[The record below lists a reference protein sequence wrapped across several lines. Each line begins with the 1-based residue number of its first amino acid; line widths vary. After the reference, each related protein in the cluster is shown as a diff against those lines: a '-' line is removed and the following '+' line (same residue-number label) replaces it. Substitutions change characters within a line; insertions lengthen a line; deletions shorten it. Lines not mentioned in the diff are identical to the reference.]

1 MDEKVI
7 YMLSAVAVGWAVT
20 FALRALPFALFAGR
34 GRNPPQGVERFGKVV
49 SPVVIAGLVVYSYS
63 TLDAGGGPAWLTPWP
78 YLAGA
83 LTVAL
88 QLAFRNSLASI
99 VAGTILYMS
108 LLSFSGCSS
117 LPDSIEL
124 DSRHP
129 VLSISGSSV
138 KFADRL
144 VPFNKVPRLLK
155 SYDVPYDRPI
165 HILAEGDLHDLRPA
179 RQLMAVLCKAGYT
192 RPVLVRERHAES
204 RAIGPRNDDSQ
215 LPRQFSRHG
224 TSAAPSGKVRR

>member
-1 MDEKVI
+1 MEEKVI

-144 VPFNKVPRLLK
+144 VSFNKVPRLLK

-192 RPVLVRERHAES
+192 RPVLVRERHTES
-204 RAIGPRNDDSQ
+204 MTVERDAHERGMRGSPM
-215 LPRQFSRHG
+215 
-224 TSAAPSGKVRR
+224 APPPPERRR

>member
-1 MDEKVI
+1 MEEKVI

-124 DSRHP
+124 DARRP
-129 VLSISGSSV
+129 VLRISGSSV
-138 KFADRL
+138 SFAGRL
-144 VPFNKVPRLLK
+144 VSFNKVPRLLK

-165 HILAEGDLHDLRPA
+165 HILADGDLHDLRPA

-192 RPVLVRERHAES
+192 RPVLVTERHAES
-204 RAIGPRNDDSQ
+204 RAIGRDAPGRPATPPPPPVRRRQ
-215 LPRQFSRHG
+215 LP
-224 TSAAPSGKVRR
+224 